1 MAIVLLVSFGTEHRV
16 LSATQ
21 NEVITKVRDLFHIPQ
36 EYEIKLQR
44 YSQDWGE
51 WLTIDQSE
59 IKNRDKVRVQSCIM
73 DLTNIA
79 TCSTLTSD
87 PVPACSSIFSSVME
101 DSLEN
106 DPFSSLESEIEPVA
120 TTNQTSP
127 FTTSAEESEP
137 PTTRAKTATG
147 RVKLE
152 LKSWPVDV
160 KIPCEN
166 MSPQL
171 RSTLDQGIFP
181 TTKQRRQLIQVL
193 YDYMLQ
199 FGRYPSRFH
208 YEQVAQQLI
217 KEYPCLAQNNIPSAK
232 PYDYWKLKI
241 SDKFRNERKS
251 MGNLVDEE
259 RRRKVRK
266 VSHQPE
272 LEGEDHGSIMMHIKW
287 MQDESTKKTPDW
299 KKVKALME
307 ITFHERRGDITNK
320 MMVQDIKE
328 KYPFLFSITEI
339 HNEFERINGVAG
351 VTTIT
356 KNLRPFVEGI
366 LHFPY
371 KDKHAENFIKTTF
384 ANKLTEAVTME
395 KAEEIKIIAALSLLP
410 SLFKKNPS
418 SIMGTKDEHSNE
430 NLAPFLL
437 VSSKNIFEADGFVV
451 NCEQVEVCSCKTFME
466 GLALL
471 VESFW
476 VFDMQYPKATKDIY
490 NFMECCLFKLKAVKP
505 SRCVYSVLT
514 KLSFPDST

>member
-241 SDKFRNERKS
+241 SDKFREMNGKVWETWLMKR
-251 MGNLVDEE
+251 DEG
-259 RRRKVRK
+259 R
-266 VSHQPE
+266 
-272 LEGEDHGSIMMHIKW
+272 W

-339 HNEFERINGVAG
+339 HNEFERITGVAG

-395 KAEEIKIIAALSLLP
+395 KAEEIKVIAALSLLP